1 LRDKTILQLY
11 VAMVWPGSQIKK
23 RKMKYLILHRLKF
36 CSILS

>member
-23 RKMKYLILHRLKF
+23 RKMK
-36 CSILS
+36 